1 MRKNRDVKHATT
13 KAKRNYLVS
22 QRNYHIS
29 KLVSGDVLAIGM
41 EKKTSKRV
49 MYELCYDN
57 AKLKYERELNLCYM
71 VTA

>member
-13 KAKRNYLVS
+13 KAKSNYLVS

-41 EKKTSKRV
+41 EKKQGVMNEPMFLGLQLLEISK
-49 MYELCYDN
+49 
-57 AKLKYERELNLCYM
+57 
-71 VTA
+71 